1 MPPADLNLLPL
12 PALFVELAG
21 PDRLKQFLTLVR
33 EEDLGPDALDVT
45 SLLAVGEHERLR
57 TEIRAREAGVVAG
70 LAALGP
76 IVEVFDADVRVD
88 LLVADGDRVERGHS
102 VATIEGNARDLLA
115 IERPVLNLLGR
126 LSGVATRTAAFVEA
140 IGEGWPAKLYDTRK
154 TTPGLRHLEKYAV
167 RCGGG
172 CCHRLGLHDAVLVKD
187 NHIAAM
193 TGATWVERL
202 GNMASE
208 ARSRFGD
215 RLRFIQV
222 EVDRLEQFADLL
234 TLDAGTIDIVLLDN
248 MPVERMRE
256 AVGLR
261 DARRPGLQ
269 LEASGGVTLETIG
282 AVASSGVDRIS
293 VGSLTHHAVSLDFGL
308 DAV

>member
-12 PALFVELAG
+12 PDLFDELTRAG
-21 PDRLKQFLTLVR
+21 RLERFLSFVR
-33 EEDLGPDALDVT
+33 EEDLGPESLDLT
-45 SLLAVGEHERLR
+45 SLLAVGERDRLR
-57 TEIRAREAGVVAG
+57 AEIRVREDGVAAG
-70 LAALGP
+70 LLALAP
-76 IVEVFDADVRVD
+76 IVSAFGADVRVE
-88 LLVADGDRVERGHS
+88 LLGADGNRVGRGDA
-102 VATIEGNARDLLA
+102 VAILEGNARDLLT
-115 IERPVLNLLGR
+115 IERPVLNLFGR
-126 LSGVATRTAAFVEA
+126 LSGVATRTAAFVDA
-140 IGEGWPAKLYDTRK
+140 IGDRWPAKLFDTRK

-193 TGATWVERL
+193 PGGTWTERL
-202 GNMASE
+202 ARIAFE

-215 RLRFIQV
+215 RLRFVQV
-222 EVDRLEQFADLL
+222 EVDRLEQFAEVL

-248 MPVERMRE
+248 MPVDRMRE

-261 DARRPGLQ
+261 DAQRPGLQ